1 MGDRAPHV
9 LGSFALSPH
18 EHLRVALT
26 EQSGGAMV
34 DVRIFSDLTVVAGVQ
49 TSTGRRLAVS
59 VEAIGCLIDAL
70 RAAEREVERRSLAGG
85 DA

>member
-1 MGDRAPHV
+1 
-9 LGSFALSPH
+9 
-18 EHLRVALT
+18 
-26 EQSGGAMV
+26 MV